1 MTTPQATHKRQPY
14 RIEAERPT
22 AKRRRQC
29 CTCAEELELEKAKN
43 ARLKQ
48 AQEEDAKLT
57 RELLHGLSTSIEAL
71 TENLSK
77 TYSSKTHE
85 TKEKQ
90 HKSNAMEV
98 PEAAPLSAQAL
109 LARGKSSDEPH

>member
-1 MTTPQATHKRQPY
+1 
-14 RIEAERPT
+14 
-22 AKRRRQC
+22 
-29 CTCAEELELEKAKN
+29 LEKAKN